1 MWWWR
6 TDWLFGCLN
15 DCFAGT
21 IIISKTKV
29 KFLSSLQALRHCRSV
44 VLKLCWLWVSCS
56 AELTVTQRPVPA
68 SSPKQF
74 SWTANESLDMVSQIH
89 KICITVW
96 SSGRSGALARWRI
109 VFETCQVH
117 FAFFDFFFAFFQLSL
132 QGCSATSC
140 ISLASV
146 NPHIFLCCPATLSD
160 RAPELCCVPIML
172 SGCSRLLLS
181 QHASAAAD
189 CCSVSDRFHLLWT
202 PR

>member
-1 MWWWR
+1 M
-6 TDWLFGCLN
+6 
-15 DCFAGT
+15 
-21 IIISKTKV
+21 
-29 KFLSSLQALRHCRSV
+29 
-44 VLKLCWLWVSCS
+44 
-56 AELTVTQRPVPA
+56 TQRPVLA
-68 SSPKQF
+68 SSTNAPNNFREQPT
-74 SWTANESLDMVSQIH
+74 SLLDMVSQIH
-89 KICITVW
+89 KTCITVW
-96 SSGRSGALARWRI
+96 SSGRSGALARWRRE
-109 VFETCQVH
+109 FETCKVP
-117 FAFFDFFFAFFQLSL
+117 FFAFSIFFCIFSTLSL

-181 QHASAAAD
+181 QHASAAD

>member
-1 MWWWR
+1 M
-6 TDWLFGCLN
+6 
-15 DCFAGT
+15 
-21 IIISKTKV
+21 
-29 KFLSSLQALRHCRSV
+29 
-44 VLKLCWLWVSCS
+44 
-56 AELTVTQRPVPA
+56 TQRPILA
-68 SSPKQF
+68 SSTNAPNNFREQPT
-74 SWTANESLDMVSQIH
+74 SLLDMISQIH
-89 KICITVW
+89 EICITVW
-96 SSGRSGALARWRI
+96 SSGRSGGLTRWRR
-109 VFETCQVH
+109 VFETCQGP
-117 FAFFDFFFAFFQLSL
+117 FCFFSIFFFAFFQLSL